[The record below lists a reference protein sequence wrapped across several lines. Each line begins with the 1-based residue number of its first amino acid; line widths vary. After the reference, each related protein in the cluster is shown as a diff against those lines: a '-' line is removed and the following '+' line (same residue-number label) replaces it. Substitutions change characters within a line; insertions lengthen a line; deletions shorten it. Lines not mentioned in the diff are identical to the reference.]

1 MSQAT
6 TSIPGASTQPTSGRP
21 SVGGGALAEVG
32 LVVIGRNEGKRL
44 LRCLDGLPRGLRQV
58 VYVDS
63 GSTDGSQ
70 AEARRRGVDVVDLDM
85 SVPFTA
91 ARARNAGF
99 DRMLHLHPTLEMVH
113 FLDGDCELVPG
124 WIEAA
129 VAEMK
134 SAPDIV
140 AVCGWLRERHPERSP
155 FNAICDIEWR
165 NGPLGDTTAFGG
177 IVLIRAAALRA
188 VGGYNPDVIAAE
200 DDEVGL
206 RMRQAGGR
214 FRRIDRVSAL
224 HDADITRLGQWWTR
238 AKRCGHAYAQVADM
252 HGRDSERYFVREVRR
267 SWQWGLGLP
276 AAAALLAPPTLGLSL
291 GLLAAYPVQ
300 ALRTYQSMKKRGFT
314 TRDSALWGLSCTAAK
329 FPESVGILKY
339 HLDKLRRQRPT
350 IIEYKGQPNT

>member
-1 MSQAT
+1 M
-6 TSIPGASTQPTSGRP
+6 
-21 SVGGGALAEVG
+21 
-32 LVVIGRNEGKRL
+32 VIGRNEGERFV
-44 LRCLDGLPRGLRQV
+44 RCLEAIPRGIRQV

-63 GSTDGSQ
+63 GSTDGSV
-70 AEARRRGVDVVDLDM
+70 AEARRRGVDVVELDM

-99 DRMLHLHPTLEMVH
+99 DRMLVLHPDLEMVH

-129 VAEMK
+129 IVEMK

-140 AVCGWLRERHPERSP
+140 AVCGWTRERYPDRTPYNSL
-155 FNAICDIEWR
+155 CDIEWR
-165 NGPLGDTTAFGG
+165 IGPLGDTTAFGG

-214 FRRIDRVSAL
+214 FRRIDHTSAL
-224 HDADITRLGQWWTR
+224 HDANITRIGQWWTR

-252 HGRDSERYFVREVRR
+252 HGRAPERYFVREVRR
-267 SWQWGLGLP
+267 SCQWGLGLP
-276 AAAALLAPPTLGLSL
+276 AVAALLAPPTLGLSL
-291 GLLAAYPVQ
+291 GLLAAYPLQ
-300 ALRTYQSMKKRGFT
+300 ALNTFRSMKKRGFS
-314 TRDSALWGLSCTAAK
+314 TRDSALWGVSCTAAK
-329 FPESVGILKY
+329 FPESIGILKY
-339 HLDKLRRQRPT
+339 HLNKLRRQRPT
-350 IIEYKGQPNT
+350 IIEYKGQPHT